1 MAIST
6 FQSEGSF
13 PTYDPH
19 HRDREAMVEVF
30 RAQCHACGFEPAD
43 PLSPP
48 AVCPKCHGSSWER
61 FVLPGSILGVS
72 DSLR

>member
-13 PTYDPH
+13 PTFDPH
-19 HRDREAMVEVF
+19 KQAGEARVEIF

-43 PLSPP
+43 PMSPP
-48 AVCPKCHGSSWER
+48 PICPKCHGSSWER
-61 FVLPGSILGVS
+61 FVLPGSILLVS
-72 DSLR
+72 DARQ